1 MDYLS
6 IGSINVPYSWLAFLG
21 AVFISEWMTKKNKDA
36 QLDAYLFLYIIIWK
50 LSYIIFYFDAFINAP
65 MSILYFDGGM
75 KGHYLAIFITV
86 LQLIRKRHTLH
97 LDALWQGLILF
108 IASFHVIMGLLLQNW
123 LIVVLAVMA
132 LVVLFKNSRIATFF
146 VSLLL
151 FMQNPLQSVWPAIF
165 IVFLILLVALGRTK
179 QLQQIFAIAV
189 IALFIGMMLYAPQQK
204 NIASIT
210 MEEITLTT
218 TAGDSRTLHNAEK
231 QLTIVNFFATWCPPC
246 KAEMPHLQAFQEK
259 LPETV
264 ELVGVNLAA
273 RDDGEQALQNFL
285 EQYNVTYPILVDG
298 EDSAG
303 KAFSVLT
310 IPTTVLLNAQGEELH
325 RIVGPLSEATLQQ
338 LVECYTQ

>member
-6 IGSINVPYSWLAFLG
+6 IGSINVPYSWLAFLV
-21 AVFISEWMTKKNKDA
+21 AIFISEWMTKKNKDA

-50 LSYIIFYFDAFINAP
+50 VSYIIFYFDAFINAP
-65 MSILYFDGGM
+65 LSILYFDGGM

-86 LQLIRKRHTLH
+86 LQLIRKRHTLQI
-97 LDALWQGLILF
+97 DALWQGFILF
-108 IASFHVIMGLLLQNW
+108 IASYHVIMGLLQQNW
-123 LIVVLAVMA
+123 LIAVLAVVA
-132 LVVLFKNSRIATFF
+132 LVVLFKNSRIATFL

-151 FMQNPLQSVWPAIF
+151 FMQYPVQAVWSANF

-179 QLQQIFAIAV
+179 QLQQTFAIAV
-189 IALFIGMMLYAPQQK
+189 ITLLIGMTLYSPQQK
-204 NIASIT
+204 MGATTT
-210 MEEITLTT
+210 MEAIELTT
-218 TAGDSRTLHNAEK
+218 IAGDSRTLHNAEK

-246 KAEMPHLQAFQEK
+246 KAEMPHLQAFQDK

-273 RDDGEQALQNFL
+273 RDDGKPVLQNFL

-298 EDSAG
+298 EDQAG

-310 IPTTVLLNAQGEELH
+310 IPTTVLLNAQGEELY

-338 LVECYTQ
+338 LVERYTQ

>member
-6 IGSINVPYSWLAFLG
+6 IGSINVPYSWLAFFG